1 MLSFE
6 CLILV
11 ILIGVGWNLRVVL
24 ICIPLMIKDFEH
36 FFRCSLVIRGY
47 SIVNSLF
54 SSVHH
59 FKIGLFGD
67 FFWRLTLEF
76 FIYFGFSPL
85 SDVGLVKIFS
95 PMCKLI
101 CPTNGV
107 FCLTEALKFLEVP
120 FMNC

>member
-24 ICIPLMIKDFEH
+24 ICSPLMIKDFEH

-101 CPTNGV
+101 CGNICV
-107 FCLTEALKFLEVP
+107 FLV
-120 FMNC
+120 